1 MENKLKNIIKKISFL
16 NKNAK
21 ALDEYEQ
28 TVKMFEDLVAAGM
41 AKKNQKVLSN
51 ENKLIEYKYC

>member
-1 MENKLKNIIKKISFL
+1 MKNKLKNIIKKISFL

-28 TVKMFEDLVAAGM
+28 TVKMFEGLVAAGM

-51 ENKLIEYKYC
+51 ENKMIEYKYC